1 MLPGSRVPAIYSNRV
16 MYRDGVAV
24 AALIAG
30 EAQYFEKLDP
40 EKAWEMKNIL
50 LRTPAPAELAAL
62 M

>member
-1 MLPGSRVPAIYSNRV
+1 V

-30 EAQYFEKLDP
+30 EVQYFENVDP
-40 EKAWEMKNIL
+40 EKAWAMKNIL
-50 LRTPAPAELAAL
+50 QRTPAPAELAAL